1 MFPASPMPS
10 GEANIVVTA
19 VDDLILE
26 GNEDIVFD
34 LLTDVSTLPGLNVSI
49 TDDSITI
56 IDDEGK

>member
-1 MFPASPMPS
+1 MPS